1 MYVKLGIIYPVKQYI
16 LISLFTYIAN
26 VSKFISHTPLIHIA
40 LMKQWLCGTGQEDH
54 KPIDKATHSE
64 ILNENE
70 IMKQQKDRTKRTLTN
85 NLEFIQG
92 APPR

>member
-1 MYVKLGIIYPVKQYI
+1 
-16 LISLFTYIAN
+16 
-26 VSKFISHTPLIHIA
+26 
-40 LMKQWLCGTGQEDH
+40 MKQWLCGTGQEDH

-85 NLEFIQG
+85 NLEFIQVS
-92 APPR
+92 